1 VKQVILKGRRLGK
14 STLSLEQSILRHRAQ
29 LMQRSIDRAILD
41 EIWRL
46 DKYCVH
52 KSWTDRRGRKM
63 HRVGVNDEIYD
74 WLSTVHNQY
83 GKSNPEWWK
92 FEDKINISDK
102 LYLMLV
108 LKFGEGDGH

>member
-1 VKQVILKGRRLGK
+1 MGK
-14 STLSLEQSILRHRAQ
+14 SSLEAQ
-29 LMQRSIDRAILD
+29 LILLQAAAISKSIDRMIID

-46 DKYCVH
+46 DKYRVH
-52 KSWTDRRGRKM
+52 KSWRDRRGRKM

-92 FEDKINISDK
+92 FEDKINITDR

>member
-1 VKQVILKGRRLGK
+1 MKQVILKGRRLGK
-14 STLSLEQSILRHRAQ
+14 STLSFEQAMLRELSQ
-29 LMQRSIDRAILD
+29 EMSGNIDRMIID

-46 DKYCVH
+46 DKYRLH
-52 KSWTDRRGRKM
+52 KSWHDRRGRKM
-63 HRVGVNDEIYD
+63 HRVGVNNEIYD

-108 LKFGEGDGH
+108 LKFGEGDGY